1 MTVQRLRSGLTVGPP
16 RVFPAVRWGRALDAP
31 TIPSMVEPTSCATH
45 PSTPTRLR
53 CSSCETPI
61 CPDCA
66 REAAVG
72 YKCPDCA
79 RQLDGTTSR
88 RSGGATTPFA
98 SPGGTASGSSPLSA
112 GIRATLVGLAAAA
125 LGGAVLAPVLRG
137 GFLLLISSGAIGFAV
152 ARAAYWGGGDRDS
165 PYLRAMAMTCAGFSV
180 AIALAW
186 AGMSAVPSGLALLAY
201 PAAVYGAWIVVRGR

>member
-1 MTVQRLRSGLTVGPP
+1 
-16 RVFPAVRWGRALDAP
+16 
-31 TIPSMVEPTSCATH
+31 MVEPTTCAAH

-61 CPDCA
+61 CPECA

-79 RQLDGTTSR
+79 RQLEGTTSR
-88 RSGGATTPFA
+88 RSGRASTPFA
-98 SPGGTASGSSPLSA
+98 PSA
-112 GIRATLVGLAAAA
+112 GRGSGTSSLAAAVRATLVGLAAAA
-125 LGGAVLAPVLRG
+125 VGGAVLAPVLRG

-152 ARAAYWGGGDRDS
+152 ARAAYWGGGEQDS

-186 AGMSAVPSGLALLAY
+186 AGMSAVPSGLTLLAY
-201 PAAVYGAWIVVRGR
+201 PAAVYGGWIVVRSR

>member
-1 MTVQRLRSGLTVGPP
+1 VGSPK
-16 RVFPAVRWGRALDAP
+16 VFPAVRWGRAPDAP
-31 TIPSMVEPTSCATH
+31 ILGWMVEPTPCATH
-45 PSTPTRLR
+45 PSTTTRLR

-72 YKCPDCA
+72 YKCPACA

-88 RSGGATTPFA
+88 RSGGASTPFA
-98 SPGGTASGSSPLSA
+98 SSGGPGSGSSSLA
-112 GIRATLVGLAAAA
+112 VGVRATLVGLAAAA

-137 GFLLLISSGAIGFAV
+137 GFLLLISSGAIGFGV

-186 AGMSAVPSGLALLAY
+186 AGMSAVPSGLTLLAY
-201 PAAVYGAWIVVRGR
+201 PAAVYGGWIVVRGR

>member
-1 MTVQRLRSGLTVGPP
+1 MRWVGESL
-16 RVFPAVRWGRALDAP
+16 GP
-31 TIPSMVEPTSCATH
+31 TLPVMPEPTSCATH

-79 RQLDGTTSR
+79 RQLDATTSR
-88 RSGGATTPFA
+88 RSAGATTPFGA
-98 SPGGTASGSSPLSA
+98 PGGADSGRSSLA
-112 GIRATLVGLAAAA
+112 VAVRATVVALAAAA
-125 LGGAVLAPVLRG
+125 VGGAVLAPVLRG

-152 ARAAYWGGGDRDS
+152 ARAAYWGGGERGS
-165 PYLRAMAMTCAGFSV
+165 PYLRALALACAGFSV
-180 AIALAW
+180 AIALVW
-186 AGMSAVPSGLALLAY
+186 AGMSAVPGGLTLLAY
-201 PAAVYGAWIVVRGR
+201 PAAVYGGWIVVRSR

>member
-1 MTVQRLRSGLTVGPP
+1 M
-16 RVFPAVRWGRALDAP
+16 A
-31 TIPSMVEPTSCATH
+31 EPTPCATH

-79 RQLDGTTSR
+79 RQLDGTTTK
-88 RSGGATTPFA
+88 RSHGGAL
-98 SPGGTASGSSPLSA
+98 PLSRPGSGDGRSTSLA
-112 GIRATLVGLAAAA
+112 LATRATLVGLVAAAI
-125 LGGAVLAPVLRG
+125 GGAILAPVLRG

-152 ARAAYWGGGDRDS
+152 ARAAYWGGGDHDS
-165 PYLRAMAMTCAGFSV
+165 PYLRAMAMTCAGVSV

-186 AGMSAVPSGLALLAY
+186 AGLPAVPTGLTLLAY
-201 PAAVYGAWIVVRGR
+201 PAAVYGGWIVVRGR